1 MNDKIAIYLRLSL
14 ADGDL
19 KKGSKDESNSIENQR
34 MLLHDYIGKQE
45 DLFGEIVEYVDD
57 GYTGTNFNRPAFQKM
72 IVDLKQGDIKVIMV
86 KDLSRLGRDYI
97 GVGDYIEQ
105 IFPLMGVR
113 FIAVNNSF
121 DSMKLNNG
129 TPGIE
134 VAVSKR
140 FGLLW
145 KRTGRTGKPP
155 ARMSLLDMCGTRKVG
170 SGGRLTRRQHPA

>member
-72 IVDLKQGDIKVIMV
+72 IVDAFVSMVYLYDDQTMKIEFNCEDVIRRAME
-86 KDLSRLGRDYI
+86 KY
-97 GVGDYIEQ
+97 
-105 IFPLMGVR
+105 
-113 FIAVNNSF
+113 
-121 DSMKLNNG
+121 G
-129 TPGIE
+129 T
-134 VAVSKR
+134 
-140 FGLLW
+140 
-145 KRTGRTGKPP
+145 
-155 ARMSLLDMCGTRKVG
+155 
-170 SGGRLTRRQHPA
+170 

>member
-19 KKGSKDESNSIENQR
+19 KKSSKDESNSIENQR

-72 IVDLKQGDIKVIMV
+72 VVDLKQGDIKVIMV

-121 DSMKLNNG
+121 
-129 TPGIE
+129 
-134 VAVSKR
+134 V
-140 FGLLW
+140 
-145 KRTGRTGKPP
+145 
-155 ARMSLLDMCGTRKVG
+155 
-170 SGGRLTRRQHPA
+170 

>member
-72 IVDLKQGDIKVIMV
+72 LSDCERSGAFEIVLVYAID
-86 KDLSRLGRDYI
+86 RFGR
-97 GVGDYIEQ
+97 
-105 IFPLMGVR
+105 
-113 FIAVNNSF
+113 NS
-121 DSMKLNNG
+121 
-129 TPGIE
+129 IE
-134 VAVSKR
+134 VALNKQK
-140 FGLLW
+140 L
-145 KRTGRTGKPP
+145 KKNGKY
-155 ARMSLLDMCGTRKVG
+155 
-170 SGGRLTRRQHPA
+170 LTR